1 MGAFYYMKEET
12 ETLTQALKLMQ
23 YLTGASAGRL
33 IIFM

>member
-23 YLTGASAGRL
+23 YHTGASADWR